1 MAGLLA
7 GGVVHLGPRTGVDR
21 VRHLARWPPDCAQI
35 STAPVER
42 RRTLWPRATEAEAV
56 TCEAAGPW
64 LEYVRFRTAADARH
78 DLLRSPPSS
87 ATCVAGRE
95 VVIDGL
101 DGHQFPRVCRAF
113 GGTDVDGVRGVPEGA
128 GGVTMDAIDRSVRA
142 YERRATRAE
151 LRALRAFYA
160 G

>member
-1 MAGLLA
+1 
-7 GGVVHLGPRTGVDR
+7 
-21 VRHLARWPPDCAQI
+21 
-35 STAPVER
+35 
-42 RRTLWPRATEAEAV
+42 
-56 TCEAAGPW
+56 
-64 LEYVRFRTAADARH
+64 
-78 DLLRSPPSS
+78 
-87 ATCVAGRE
+87 
-95 VVIDGL
+95 VIDGL